1 MHSHDHVDHHCKTT
15 GMNHGLC
22 AGIWTPGSRRCEI
35 LHDHIMLYHVGVQVL
50 SLHIPHK
57 SLRLRPNGSMDRNVR
72 RLDSTRNSIHV
83 EIPQP
88 AVAEAQGNLKNCRYD
103 PKSERYFT
111 FWKCKE
117 KP

>member
-1 MHSHDHVDHHCKTT
+1 
-15 GMNHGLC
+15 
-22 AGIWTPGSRRCEI
+22 
-35 LHDHIMLYHVGVQVL
+35 MLYHVAWQVL
-50 SLHIPHK
+50 SLYIPHK

-83 EIPQP
+83 EVPQP

-117 KP
+117 NRKGDHLRVAKPEGPPYNPLLGHA